1 MLYLDFLEFC
11 LVDILNVELNLIV
24 VLQELTKS
32 FHALILEGKKEQYSL
47 VLVNVCLRLVA
58 FFFYLFYLSI
68 QYLKRC
74 AQVINGRIFHRSR
87 N

>member
-32 FHALILEGKKEQYSL
+32 FHALILEGKKEQYSW

-58 FFFYLFYLSI
+58 FFLFILFIYT
-68 QYLKRC
+68 
-74 AQVINGRIFHRSR
+74 IFKEVCTSYKW
-87 N
+87 